1 MTMLQNSILLDEE
14 YEYEVSVLDLW
25 KAKGIDDPYDAITVA
40 MTTYDYP
47 NPNVPEE
54 EIEEHLSELWEE
66 RWYDYYV

>member
-1 MTMLQNSILLDEE
+1 MTALQNSILLDEE

-40 MTTYDYP
+40 MHTYDYP